1 VIKERVS
8 VLPVMK
14 TTDQEI
20 IDTFFPVVRTMK
32 TRSMTTTEEVAKKR
46 HKRWAPCWDPET
58 VRFEG
63 NTAVDRFGLIYP
75 VYYPYIKSYLKKR
88 VRTKGA
94 PPFHA
99 KTLQGNFNG
108 FVYYEVKNRVMWDK
122 YGPVEY
128 LKEAEDLLT
137 EC

>member
-1 VIKERVS
+1 
-8 VLPVMK
+8 MK

-32 TRSMTTTEEVAKKR
+32 TRSMTTTEEVDKSRNKK
-46 HKRWAPCWDPET
+46 WAASWDPET

-63 NTAVDRFGLIYP
+63 NAARDRFGLIYP
-75 VYYPYIKSYLKKR
+75 DFYPEIKSYLKKR
-88 VRTKGA
+88 VRDKGA